1 MRLSVTQRS
10 DQKKTWYRREIMARF
25 IVLLDRVKMIFHI
38 LRTRNYV
45 IFTEIDKECSQFIIM
60 IYIFSPD

>member
-25 IVLLDRVKMIFHI
+25 IVLLDRVKIIFHI

-60 IYIFSPD
+60 IYIFSPG